1 MQKRFL
7 SNLFLS
13 LFLNF
18 LIKPVSVLVID
29 AGVQR
34 HVGNEA
40 YGQYFALLSLTLI
53 TNIILDIGINNFTT
67 RNIAQNQDVIIEHF
81 SKIIGFRFVLFLL
94 YSVVVFLAATL
105 LQISLEN
112 FLILAFLMLNQFI
125 IQLIAFFRSAFSGMH
140 LFKTDTVISVLDRA
154 LLILLFGYFF
164 VFYPQGINIQSFVI
178 AQTSAYFITLLAAI
192 IALNRK
198 IRIKKLEWDWS
209 YFISVLKKSAPY
221 ALLVLL
227 MLIYNRSDSI
237 ILREWSEN
245 GDLEAG
251 IYAQGFRLFDAMY
264 MVGMI
269 FAGMLF
275 PLFSRMLFEKDPSL
289 NDLLNTAA
297 KLLIGGTMAAVFVLI
312 VNGHE
317 ILSLIYKERVESSSF
332 LVFCLLM
339 LAMLSMSFNFVF
351 GTLLT
356 ANGSL
361 KSLNVISG
369 VAALTSIGLNLLLVI
384 PFGAIGSAL
393 AALIVQTVVS
403 IAIVRIAVKRL
414 QLLNLRLLALNLFGL
429 FCFLVSGWAIIS
441 VSDFVALTP
450 FLSIGIAL
458 TGIYV
463 FRILNLNSFTKAF
476 IKQEKRGN

>member
-125 IQLIAFFRSAFSGMH
+125 IQLIAFF
-140 LFKTDTVISVLDRA
+140 
-154 LLILLFGYFF
+154 LILLFGYFF

-450 FLSIGIAL
+450 FLSIGIVL

>member
-1 MQKRFL
+1 
-7 SNLFLS
+7 
-13 LFLNF
+13 
-18 LIKPVSVLVID
+18 
-29 AGVQR
+29 
-34 HVGNEA
+34 
-40 YGQYFALLSLTLI
+40 
-53 TNIILDIGINNFTT
+53 
-67 RNIAQNQDVIIEHF
+67 
-81 SKIIGFRFVLFLL
+81 
-94 YSVVVFLAATL
+94 
-105 LQISLEN
+105 
-112 FLILAFLMLNQFI
+112 
-125 IQLIAFFRSAFSGMH
+125 
-140 LFKTDTVISVLDRA
+140 
-154 LLILLFGYFF
+154 
-164 VFYPQGINIQSFVI
+164 
-178 AQTSAYFITLLAAI
+178 LAAI

-441 VSDFVALTP
+441 LSDFVALTP